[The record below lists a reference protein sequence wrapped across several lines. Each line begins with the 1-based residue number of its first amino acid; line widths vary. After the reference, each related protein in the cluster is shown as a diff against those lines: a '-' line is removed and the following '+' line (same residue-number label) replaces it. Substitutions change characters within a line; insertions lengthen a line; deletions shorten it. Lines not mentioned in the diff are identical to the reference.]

1 LARRFL
7 VWGGIFDLASKEEE
21 LSLLEKKMEDPTF
34 WDSKDSAEKTVKRVS
49 ELKSWVSPLKKILS
63 LHESL
68 HAMYPEVESLGD
80 VELMGDLEGEL
91 LVGENILEELEI
103 RRMFTKKEDSCSCF
117 LSVNAGAGGTESC
130 DWALMLSRM
139 YLRYAERKGWKAEV
153 MSELA
158 GDVAGIKNTTIRI
171 EGDFAYGY
179 LRAESGVHRLV
190 RISPFDSNA
199 KRHTSFASIEVVP
212 ILADDIEV
220 DVKTEDVRIDTFRA
234 SGAGGQHVNTTDSA
248 VRMTH
253 APTGIVVSCQQERSQ
268 IKNRETCLKMLKAK
282 IYQKMLEEKK
292 EELSGMAGE
301 KKDIAWG
308 SQIRNYVLHPYTLV
322 KDPRTKYEVGDTRKV
337 LDGDIDPFI
346 HAYLKMRGGDGV

>member
-1 LARRFL
+1 MARRFL
-7 VWGGIFDLASKEEE
+7 VWGGTFDLAGKEKE
-21 LSLLEKKMEDPTF
+21 LSLLEKKMEDPSF
-34 WDSKDSAEKTVKRVS
+34 WEDKQAAEKTVTRVS
-49 ELKSWVSPLKKILS
+49 ELKSWVAPLKKILS
-63 LHESL
+63 LYESL
-68 HAMYPEVESLGD
+68 DVMYPEVESLGD
-80 VELMGDLEGEL
+80 ADLLKDLEEELFAGETL
-91 LVGENILEELEI
+91 LEELEI
-103 RRMFTKKEDSCSCF
+103 RRMFTKKEDSCGCF

-153 MSELA
+153 MSELS

-179 LRAESGVHRLV
+179 LRAETGVHRLV

-220 DVKTEDVRIDTFRA
+220 DVKTEDIRVDTFRA

-292 EELSGMAGE
+292 QELSGMAGE

-322 KDPRTKYEVGDTRKV
+322 KDPRTKHEVGDTKKV

-346 HAYLKMRGGDGV
+346 YAYLKMRGGDEV